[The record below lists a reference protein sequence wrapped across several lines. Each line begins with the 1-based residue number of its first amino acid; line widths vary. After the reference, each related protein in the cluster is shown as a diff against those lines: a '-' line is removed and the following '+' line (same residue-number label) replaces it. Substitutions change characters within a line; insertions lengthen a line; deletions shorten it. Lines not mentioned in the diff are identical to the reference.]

1 MKRIFSAL
9 CMALTIWS
17 FSVRAEEHKPVIRL
31 MPFFIEGMGQEESR
45 LIEALIQS
53 YLTDMGE
60 VVLHSDSPAVPQG
73 MALSRRPDYIL
84 SGSITLDQESRI
96 LMMEIIKTDTGE
108 TSYYSSIHKTTSD
121 MVLKVRS
128 LVETVFAV
136 GSEEFNREPLSEEK
150 VLGTWRGDG
159 GIEIV
164 RLHRG
169 GTGMA
174 ILSSGSM
181 MNLVYTIEDN
191 ALRVMQTSPNTERFY
206 HPVPY
211 EVAKELTAR
220 SEPWQWELSLYEN
233 GTILRGIKIS
243 TAVRYEENR
252 VLQLIPGTI
261 RKAEWIK
268 SSR

>member
-1 MKRIFSAL
+1 
-9 CMALTIWS
+9 
-17 FSVRAEEHKPVIRL
+17 
-31 MPFFIEGMGQEESR
+31 MPFFIESIGQEEAR
-45 LIEALIQS
+45 LIESLVQS

-60 VVLHSDSPAVPQG
+60 VVLPSDSPAVHQRR
-73 MALSRRPDYIL
+73 ALSRRPDYIL
-84 SGSITLDQESRI
+84 SGSITLDQDSRI
-96 LMMEIIKTDTGE
+96 LMLEIIKTDTGD

-121 MVLKVRS
+121 MVLKIRS
-128 LVETVFAV
+128 LVETAFAV
-136 GSEEFNREPLSEEK
+136 GSEEFNRERISREPLSEEK

-220 SEPWQWELSLYEN
+220 AEPWQWELSLYEN

-252 VLQLIPGTI
+252 VLQLIPGII
-261 RKAEWIK
+261 REAEWIK